1 MEAVV
6 PIMQSPVSSKEPMT
20 DASTQILENA
30 GSDEGNFL
38 IENDSENGIHEIT
51 NMMSDLSLNRRY
63 ILKTGFCFLGAMFVG
78 LKMYKKLKLM
88 ETFQSSLS
96 ATSYAANCL
105 FYPINPFLFDN
116 IC

>member
-6 PIMQSPVSSKEPMT
+6 PIMQSPVSSKEPMI

-38 IENDSENGIHEIT
+38 VENGSEIGIHEIT
-51 NMMSDLSLNRRY
+51 NMMSDLSLNKRY
-63 ILKTGFCFLGAMFVG
+63 IFKTGFCFLGAMFVG
-78 LKMYKKLKLM
+78 LKMYKQLKFI
-88 ETFQSSLS
+88 ETFQNSLS
-96 ATSYAANCL
+96 VTSFAANCL